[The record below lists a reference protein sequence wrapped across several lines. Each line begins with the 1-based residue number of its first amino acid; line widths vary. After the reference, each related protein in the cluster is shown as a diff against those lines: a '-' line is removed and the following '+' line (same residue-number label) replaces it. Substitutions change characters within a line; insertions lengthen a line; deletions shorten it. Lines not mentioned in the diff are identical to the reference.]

1 MDVLLI
7 SPGFPPEMPYFTR
20 GLAEVGARVL
30 AIGDQAKEALQPEVR
45 RALTAYHRVANLW
58 DEEAV
63 VEEVLR
69 ELGGRTVDR
78 VECLWEPAMIL
89 AGRLRD
95 RLGVPGL
102 SAEQARVFRDKESMK
117 ATLDA
122 AGIRTP
128 HHYRART
135 AQEVREAVE
144 RIGFPVIVKPI
155 AGAGS
160 ADTYWA
166 HDQGELDGVLERVRH
181 VPEVSVEEFVQGE
194 EHTYDTVSADGR
206 VLFENVAWYRPTP
219 LVARLNEWISPQ
231 AVCLR
236 DLALPE
242 LRGGIEMGRRAL
254 RALGFERGFAHME
267 WFRKPDGEV
276 VFGEIGG
283 RPPGG
288 RLVHVM
294 NLTCDCDLFVG
305 WAEAVC
311 HARISQDLTRRYNAG
326 IVFKRARGPGQVIT
340 RIEGLERLR
349 AAFGEHLA
357 AIELTQPGR
366 PRVDWRQVVSGDGWV
381 VVRHPELGPTLSMAD
396 RVGSELELYA
406 D

>member
-20 GLAEVGARVL
+20 GLAEVGARIL
-30 AIGDQAKEALQPEVR
+30 AIGDQPADALQPEVR
-45 RALTAYHRVANLW
+45 RCLTAYHRVADLW
-58 DEEAV
+58 DEQAV
-63 VEEVLR
+63 VQEVLH
-69 ELGGRTVDR
+69 ELGGRSVDR

-95 RLGVPGL
+95 ALGVPGL

-117 ATLDA
+117 AALDA
-122 AGIRTP
+122 AGVRTP
-128 HHYRART
+128 HHYRAST
-135 AQEVREAVE
+135 ADQVREAVE
-144 RIGFPVIVKPI
+144 RVGWPVIVKPI

-160 ADTYWA
+160 ADTHA
-166 HDQGELDGVLERVRH
+166 VHSEEELAQALELVRH
-181 VPEVSVEEFVQGE
+181 VPEVSVEEFVQGD
-194 EHTYDTVSADGR
+194 EHTYDTISAEGD
-206 VLFENVAWYRPTP
+206 VLFENVARYRPTP

-236 DLALPE
+236 DLSSPQLS
-242 LRGGIEMGRRAL
+242 GGIKMGHEVL
-254 RALGFERGFAHME
+254 RALGFRTGFAHME
-267 WFRKPDGEV
+267 WFRKPDGEI

-294 NLTCDCDLFVG
+294 NLSIDCDLFVG

-311 HARISQDLTRRYNAG
+311 HGRISQDLTKHYNAA
-326 IVFKRARGPGQVIT
+326 IVFKRSQGSGERIT
-340 RIEGLERLR
+340 RIEGLEELQ
-349 AAFGEHLA
+349 AAFGPHVA
-357 AIELTQPGR
+357 AVELTPPGR
-366 PRVDWRQVVSGDGWV
+366 LRVDWRQVVSGDGWV
-381 VVRHPELGPTLSMAD
+381 VVRHPDLDATLAMAD
-396 RVGSELELYA
+396 RVGSDLRLYA

>member
-7 SPGFPPEMPYFTR
+7 SPGFPPEMPWFTR
-20 GLAEVGARVL
+20 GLAEVGAHVL
-30 AIGDQAKEALQPEVR
+30 AIGDQPKEALQPEVR
-45 RALTAYHRVANLW
+45 QALTAYHRVGNLW

-69 ELGGRTVDR
+69 ELGGRGVDR

-102 SAEQARVFRDKESMK
+102 TAEQARVFRDKESMK

-128 HHYRART
+128 HHYRAST
-135 AQEVREAVE
+135 AREVREAVE
-144 RIGFPVIVKPI
+144 RIGYPVIVKPI
-155 AGAGS
+155 PGAGS
-160 ADTYWA
+160 ADTYGA

-194 EHTYDTVSADGR
+194 EHTYDTVSADGQ

-294 NLTCDCDLFVG
+294 NFTCDCDLFVG

-311 HARISQDLTRRYNAG
+311 HGRISQDLTRRYNAG
-326 IVFKRARGPGQVIT
+326 IVFKRARGSGGVIT

-349 AAFGEHLA
+349 ADFGEHIA
-357 AIELTQPGR
+357 AVELTPPGR

-381 VVRHPELGPTLSMAD
+381 VVRHPELGATLSMAD

>member
-30 AIGDQAKEALQPEVR
+30 AIGDQPKDALEPEVR
-45 RALTAYHRVANLW
+45 EALTAYHRVGNLW

-69 ELGGRTVDR
+69 ELGTRTVDR

-135 AQEVREAVE
+135 AHEVREAVE
-144 RIGFPVIVKPI
+144 RIGYPVIVKPI

-166 HDQGELDGVLERVRH
+166 HDEGELSGVLERVRH

-194 EHTYDTVSADGR
+194 EHTYDTVSADGE

-236 DLALPE
+236 DLAAPE

-294 NLTCDCDLFVG
+294 NFTCDCDLFVG

-311 HARISQDLTRRYNAG
+311 HGRISQDLTRRYNAG
-326 IVFKRARGPGQVIT
+326 ITFKRARGSGSVIT

-349 AAFGEHLA
+349 AALGEHLA
-357 AIELTQPGR
+357 AIELTPPGR

-396 RVGSELELYA
+396 RVGSELELHA

>member
-7 SPGFPPEMPYFTR
+7 SPGFPPEMPWFTR
-20 GLAEVGARVL
+20 ALAEVGARVL
-30 AIGDQAKEALQPEVR
+30 AIGDQPLEMLAPEVR
-45 RALTAYHRVANLW
+45 HALTAYHRVGDLW
-58 DEEAV
+58 NEEAV
-63 VEEVLR
+63 VAEVLR

-95 RLGVPGL
+95 RLGLDGL
-102 SAEQARVFRDKESMK
+102 SAEQSRVLRDKESMK

-135 AQEVREAVE
+135 ADQVRLAVE
-144 RIGFPVIVKPI
+144 RIGYPVIIKPI
-155 AGAGS
+155 AGAGA
-160 ADTYWA
+160 ADTHRVHSA
-166 HDQGELDGVLERVRH
+166 HELMRAIELLRH
-181 VPEVSVEEFVQGE
+181 VDEVSVEEFIQGE
-194 EHTYDTVSADGR
+194 EHTYDTLSAGGD
-206 VLFENVAWYRPTP
+206 VLFENIAWYRPNP
-219 LVARLNEWISPQ
+219 LLARQNEWISPQ

-236 DLALPE
+236 DLSRPE
-242 LRGGIEMGRRAL
+242 LAGGIELGRRVL
-254 RALGFERGFAHME
+254 RALEIRTGFAHME
-267 WFRKPDGEV
+267 WFRKADGEV

-294 NLTCDCDLFVG
+294 NYTCDCDLFVG

-311 HARISQDLTRRYNAG
+311 RGRISQELSKKYNAG
-326 IVFKRARGPGQVIT
+326 IVFKRARGAGPAIT
-340 RIEGLERLR
+340 RIEGLEALR
-349 AAFGEHLA
+349 AALGPHLVA
-357 AIELTQPGR
+357 VELTPPGR

-381 VVRHPELGPTLSMAD
+381 VVRHPQLEPTLAMAD
-396 RVGSELELYA
+396 RVGRELALYA

>member
-30 AIGDQAKEALQPEVR
+30 AIGDQPKDALEPEVR
-45 RALTAYHRVANLW
+45 EALTAYHRVGNLW

-69 ELGGRTVDR
+69 ELGSRTVDR
-78 VECLWEPAMIL
+78 VVCLWVPAMIL

-135 AQEVREAVE
+135 AHEVREAVE
-144 RIGFPVIVKPI
+144 RIGYPVIVKPI

-166 HDQGELDGVLERVRH
+166 HDEGELSGVLERVRH

-194 EHTYDTVSADGR
+194 EHTYDTVSADGE

-236 DLALPE
+236 DLAAPE

-294 NLTCDCDLFVG
+294 NFTCDCDLFVG

-311 HARISQDLTRRYNAG
+311 HGRISQDLTRRYNAG
-326 IVFKRARGPGQVIT
+326 ITFKRARGSGSVIT

-349 AAFGEHLA
+349 AALGEHLA
-357 AIELTQPGR
+357 AIEQTPPGR

-396 RVGSELELYA
+396 RVGSELELHA

>member
-20 GLAEVGARVL
+20 ALAEVGARVL
-30 AIGDQAKEALQPEVR
+30 GIGDQAREALPPDVQ
-45 RALTAYHRVANLW
+45 RALTAYHRVGDLW
-58 DEEAV
+58 NEQAV
-63 VEEVLR
+63 VDEVLR
-69 ELGGRTVDR
+69 ELGGRSVDR

-102 SAEQARVFRDKESMK
+102 TAEESRVLRDKESMK
-117 ATLDA
+117 AALDA

-135 AQEVREAVE
+135 SDEVRQAAE
-144 RIGFPVIVKPI
+144 RTGYPLILKPI

-160 ADTYWA
+160 ADT
-166 HDQGELDGVLERVRH
+166 HRVHEPGELARALDLVRH
-181 VPEVSVEEFVQGE
+181 VAEVSVEEFIEGE
-194 EHTYDTVSADGR
+194 EHTYDTISSGGR

-219 LVARLNEWISPQ
+219 LVARQNEWISPQ

-236 DLALPE
+236 DLARPE
-242 LRGGIEMGRRAL
+242 IAGGV
-254 RALGFERGFAHME
+254 ALGRKVLDALHIRTGFAHME
-267 WFRKPDGEV
+267 WFRKRDGEV

-294 NLTCDCDLFVG
+294 NFSSDCDLFAG

-311 HARISQDLTRRYNAG
+311 RGAISQDLAKKYNAA
-326 IVFKRARGPGQVIT
+326 IIFKRAQGDGRAIT
-340 RIEGLERLR
+340 RIEGLEPLR
-349 AAFGEHLA
+349 RALGPHLA
-357 AIELTQPGR
+357 AVELTQPGR

-381 VVRHPELGPTLSMAD
+381 VVRHPELGLTLELAD
-396 RVGSELELYA
+396 RVGRELALHA